1 MYHHE
6 PRYQQ
11 TMHKSFGWF
20 GSWVFCV
27 GGFYGGF
34 SSSLSEL
41 MKLCGVEQRADIEL
55 LNMAQKQNKRVE
67 KKAEP
72 LQRLL

>member
-1 MYHHE
+1 
-6 PRYQQ
+6 
-11 TMHKSFGWF
+11 MHKSFGWF

-27 GGFYGGF
+27 GGFYGDF

>member
-6 PRYQQ
+6 PRCQQ